1 MTSLAADIPAPPTPR
16 RISRTELFMGF
27 LFVGLRGFGGVLPWA
42 RQMIIE
48 ERHWL
53 TEEEFTELYS
63 LCNLL
68 PGPNIVNVSIALGA
82 RFQGWAGSIAAFS
95 GLMTAPL
102 VIVLSLGALYE
113 RYRTLPELGPLLHN
127 LSAAA
132 AGLVLSAGFKMAKP
146 QWRKPLS
153 VAIAVLAFAGVGLL
167 HWPLV
172 WVVLALV
179 PTSLV
184 LHRSLAK

>member
-1 MTSLAADIPAPPTPR
+1 MTAFDAPAPTVPR
-16 RISRTELFMGF
+16 RISRTELFLGF

-48 ERHWL
+48 ERQWL
-53 TEEEFTELYS
+53 SEEEFVEIYS

-82 RFQGWAGSIAAFS
+82 RFRGISGSVAAIS
-95 GLMTAPL
+95 GLMAAPL
-102 VIVLSLGALYE
+102 VIVLTLGALYE
-113 RYRTLPELGPLLHN
+113 RYHTLPATGPLLRD

-132 AGLVLSAGFKMAKP
+132 AGLVLATGVKMARP
-146 QWRKPLS
+146 HWQKPLS
-153 VAIAVLAFAGVGLL
+153 TAIALSAFIGVGLL
-167 HWPLV
+167 HWPLY

-179 PTSLV
+179 PASLL
-184 LHRSLAK
+184 LHRSFGR

>member
-1 MTSLAADIPAPPTPR
+1 MTSLASPLPDTPAPR
-16 RISRTELFMGF
+16 RISRTELFLGF

-48 ERHWL
+48 ERRWL

-82 RFQGWAGSIAAFS
+82 RFEGPLGSIAAFS
-95 GLMTAPL
+95 GLMSAPMA
-102 VIVLSLGALYE
+102 IVLALGALYQ
-113 RYRTLPELGPLLHN
+113 RYHALPELGPLLHN

-132 AGLVLSAGFKMAKP
+132 AGMVLAAGFKMAKP
-146 QWRKPLS
+146 QWKKPLS
-153 VAIAVLAFAGVGLL
+153 VAIALLAFIAVGLL
-167 HWPLV
+167 HWPLG

-179 PTSLV
+179 PTSLA
-184 LHRSLAK
+184 LHWRLRK

>member
-1 MTSLAADIPAPPTPR
+1 MTSLATSIPDTPSPR
-16 RISRTELFMGF
+16 RISRTELFLGF

-42 RQMIIE
+42 RQMIVE
-48 ERHWL
+48 ERRWL
-53 TEEEFTELYS
+53 TEEEFVELYS

-82 RFQGWAGSIAAFS
+82 RFQGLAGSIAAIS

-102 VIVLSLGALYE
+102 AIVLALGALYE
-113 RYRTLPELGPLLHN
+113 RYHALPALGPLLHN

-132 AGLVLSAGFKMAKP
+132 AGMVLAAGCKMAKP

-153 VAIAVLAFAGVGLL
+153 VAIALLAFAGVGLL

-179 PTSLV
+179 PASLA
-184 LHRSLAK
+184 LHRRLKP

>member
-1 MTSLAADIPAPPTPR
+1 MTSLAPSLPDTPAPR
-16 RISRTELFMGF
+16 QISRTELFLGF

-48 ERHWL
+48 ERRWL

-82 RFQGWAGSIAAFS
+82 RFQGPTGSIAAFS
-95 GLMTAPL
+95 GLMTAPMA
-102 VIVLSLGALYE
+102 IVLMLGALYE
-113 RYRTLPELGPLLHN
+113 RYRALPELGPLLHN

-132 AGLVLSAGFKMAKP
+132 AGMVLATGLKMAKP
-146 QWRKPLS
+146 HWKKPLS
-153 VAIAVLAFAGVGLL
+153 VAIALLAFIAVGVL
-167 HWPLV
+167 HWPLG

-179 PTSLV
+179 PTSLA
-184 LHRSLAK
+184 LHRSLRT